1 MNAAKAASR
10 MRSRTAVS
18 SPPFWR
24 RLDIDVAIALSL
36 TTLVPYRTI
45 TSVWYRM
52 VPTHDD
58 FARNQRSST
67 MKIEMSYLLL
77 AFATVLAPLAR
88 GQSTPPQPK
97 ITGVLT
103 ILSPKPGVTPEQVM
117 KIMPA
122 EIRATVP
129 LYLDGKI
136 QQWFTRGDGRGVILI
151 LNCKDVAEAR
161 ALIESLPLAKENL
174 MDEQFIPVGPLLPLG
189 ILLRDSPT
197 NK

>member
-1 MNAAKAASR
+1 
-10 MRSRTAVS
+10 MR
-18 SPPFWR
+18 
-24 RLDIDVAIALSL
+24 L
-36 TTLVPYRTI
+36 
-45 TSVWYRM
+45 
-52 VPTHDD
+52 
-58 FARNQRSST
+58 
-67 MKIEMSYLLL
+67 EMSYMLL
-77 AFATVLAPLAR
+77 AFATVLAPLAQ

-103 ILSPKPGVTPEQVM
+103 ILTPKPGVTAEQVM

-136 QQWFTRGDGRGVILI
+136 QQWFTRGDGKGIILL

-161 ALIESLPLAKENL
+161 TLIESLPLSKENL
-174 MDEQFIPVGPLLPLG
+174 VDEQFIPVGPLLPLG

>member
-1 MNAAKAASR
+1 M
-10 MRSRTAVS
+10 
-18 SPPFWR
+18 
-24 RLDIDVAIALSL
+24 
-36 TTLVPYRTI
+36 
-45 TSVWYRM
+45 
-52 VPTHDD
+52 
-58 FARNQRSST
+58 ST
-67 MKIEMSYLLL
+67 IEMSFLLL
-77 AFATVLAPLAR
+77 AFATVLAPMAQ

-103 ILSPKPGVTPEQVM
+103 ILTPKAGATVEQIM

-136 QQWFTRGDGRGVILI
+136 QQWFARGDGRGVILL

-161 ALIESLPLAKENL
+161 ALIESLPLLKENL
-174 MDEQFIPVGPLLPLG
+174 VDEQFIPVGPFLPLG
-189 ILLRDSPT
+189 ILLRDSST

>member
-1 MNAAKAASR
+1 
-10 MRSRTAVS
+10 
-18 SPPFWR
+18 
-24 RLDIDVAIALSL
+24 
-36 TTLVPYRTI
+36 
-45 TSVWYRM
+45 
-52 VPTHDD
+52 
-58 FARNQRSST
+58 
-67 MKIEMSYLLL
+67 MKIHMPYLLL
-77 AFATVLAPLAR
+77 AFATVLTPMAR

-103 ILSPKPGVTPEQVM
+103 IYSPKPGVTPEQVM

-136 QQWFTRGDGRGVILI
+136 QQWFMRGDARGVIFI

-161 ALIESLPLAKENL
+161 ALIESLPLSKENL

-189 ILLRDSPT
+189 ILLRDTT

>member
-1 MNAAKAASR
+1 
-10 MRSRTAVS
+10 
-18 SPPFWR
+18 
-24 RLDIDVAIALSL
+24 
-36 TTLVPYRTI
+36 
-45 TSVWYRM
+45 
-52 VPTHDD
+52 
-58 FARNQRSST
+58 
-67 MKIEMSYLLL
+67 MKIEMLYVLL
-77 AFATVLAPLAR
+77 AFATVLAPLAQ

-103 ILSPKPGVTPEQVM
+103 ILTPKPGVTVEQIM

-136 QQWFTRGDGRGVILI
+136 QQWVTRGDGKGVIFL

-161 ALIESLPLAKENL
+161 ALMESLPISKENL
-174 MDEQFIPVGPLLPLG
+174 VDEQFIPVGPLLRLG
-189 ILLRDSPT
+189 ILLPDNPT